1 MPDSNDAPT
10 VDPREF
16 RNVMGRF
23 ATGVAILSFVRD
35 GRPAGITV
43 NSFLSISLD
52 PPLVLVSLAKG
63 SSFTTCVRRGDRYG
77 VSFLSEGQEQL
88 SAHFAGRPVEGMAVE
103 YTHQRDTPL
112 IDGSLAHV
120 VARVV
125 DIHPAGDHS
134 LFIAQVEYLWQGAEA
149 KPLIFY
155 SGKYKQIH
163 AHEPDVYWGAVE
175 GAVEGFE
182 RFE

>member
-1 MPDSNDAPT
+1 MPDSHNAPA

-35 GRPAGITV
+35 GHPAGITV

-63 SSFTTCVRRGDRYG
+63 SSFANHVRKGDRYG
-77 VSFLSEGQEQL
+77 VSFLSEAQEHL
-88 SAHFAGRPVEGMAVE
+88 SAHFAGRPVDGLSVD
-103 YTHQRDTPL
+103 YTHRLDTPL
-112 IDGSLAHV
+112 IDNSLAHV

-125 DIHPAGDHS
+125 DIHPAGDHN
-134 LFIAQVEYLWQGAEA
+134 LFIAAVEYLWQGAEA

-175 GAVEGFE
+175 GAVEGIE
-182 RFE
+182 RFD